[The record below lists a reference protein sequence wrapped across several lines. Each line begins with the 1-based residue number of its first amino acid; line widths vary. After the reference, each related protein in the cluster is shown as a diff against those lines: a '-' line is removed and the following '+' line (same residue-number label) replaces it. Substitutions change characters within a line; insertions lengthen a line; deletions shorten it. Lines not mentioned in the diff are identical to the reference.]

1 MRLVLKSLIAGI
13 SGGLTILMLALSF
26 APATPAEKA
35 ALGWDHE
42 RLDRV
47 QMRLATVMMTV
58 APDFTVSRMASAAE
72 LPEDV
77 VREQLLAKAEGRVP
91 FGGVGNQETAAVDTG
106 RRIDAGGAL
115 FVRAN

>member
-1 MRLVLKSLIAGI
+1 MVGF

-26 APATPAEKA
+26 APATPSETA
-35 ALGWDHE
+35 ALGWDHD

-47 QMRLATVMMTV
+47 QMRLANVMMTV
-58 APDFTVSRMASAAE
+58 APDFTVAQMASAAE
-72 LPEDV
+72 LPEDI

-91 FGGVGNQETAAVDTG
+91 FGGVGNQETASVDTG